1 MLRDDILT
9 QKIKCG
15 EKLKAE
21 VTSIFAK
28 GREAA
33 KCGDIKTWNDCSDD
47 FHLVF
52 YRYCNNS
59 RLTESAKR
67 LKSGISI
74 FSNQYSQETAIQT
87 SIDAEHEAIFA
98 AYQNGET
105 EKAVQMMK
113 THLNDSHA
121 LLLKYSGPAA
131 AYCASSGTHFIFFI
145 SPSKSIRIRSQTFA
159 TSARSWEIKSMAICS
174 SC

>member
-1 MLRDDILT
+1 MRR
-9 QKIKCG
+9 
-15 EKLKAE
+15 KAE
-21 VTSIFAK
+21 SRSDLYFCQGARSRK
-28 GREAA
+28 MRGH
-33 KCGDIKTWNDCSDD
+33 KTWNDCSDD

-131 AYCASSGTHFIFFI
+131 AYCASSGTHFISLFLHQKA
-145 SPSKSIRIRSQTFA
+145 SESGRRHLLPAPDHGK
-159 TSARSWEIKSMAICS
+159 
-174 SC
+174 

>member
-1 MLRDDILT
+1 MRGHKNLERL
-9 QKIKCG
+9 
-15 EKLKAE
+15 L
-21 VTSIFAK
+21 
-28 GREAA
+28 
-33 KCGDIKTWNDCSDD
+33 DD

-74 FSNQYSQETAIQT
+74 FPTSTARKPPSRRALMPNMKQFSLLT
-87 SIDAEHEAIFA
+87 RTVK
-98 AYQNGET
+98 QK
-105 EKAVQMMK
+105 KAVQMMK

-145 SPSKSIRIRSQTFA
+145 SPSESIRIRSQTFA

>member
-1 MLRDDILT
+1 M
-9 QKIKCG
+9 
-15 EKLKAE
+15 
-21 VTSIFAK
+21 IF
-28 GREAA
+28 
-33 KCGDIKTWNDCSDD
+33 TWS
-47 FHLVF
+47 
-52 YRYCNNS
+52 S
-59 RLTESAKR
+59 
-67 LKSGISI
+67 
-74 FSNQYSQETAIQT
+74 TAIATIPDSPSLPNASKAAFPFFPT
-87 SIDAEHEAIFA
+87 STARKPPSRRAIDAEHEAIFA